1 MDGGLSI
8 KNHVYKLPDQTL
20 TINTNV
26 AHMFMHSYNVFTWVS
41 VSGSLAI
48 ISAKICSTP
57 VATSSTDDR
66 PGTNKYRHTS
76 V

>member
-1 MDGGLSI
+1 MDGRLSI
-8 KNHVYKLPDQTL
+8 KITYILPDQTS
-20 TINTNV
+20 INENV

-66 PGTNKYRHTS
+66 PGTNKYRHTG